1 MGVNWIDVI
10 FPRPAPTTCMLY
22 AEKLELS
29 EKDENP
35 ARDSLRALI
44 VFALFALTFGAFML
58 ASLFRAAWA
67 QRRVLPLLSLVGG
80 GVFLATCLLDLLPD
94 ALESF
99 EKAEVSFSFPL
110 AEACVGLGF
119 MIVLSIE
126 QLAIYLQEIGVI
138 GSGHVQLH
146 EHDGETIEEENEHRS
161 ESNRHDENASISA
174 IIMVVAISLHALF
187 EGISLAV
194 ISDPPKLLEIF
205 LALAI
210 HKTIIGFTLGVRLWQ
225 SGLRPL
231 IITLCGAIL
240 AMQVIVGGLGGIGIM
255 HFLSGGSR
263 STASL
268 VTTILQ
274 GISCGTFLYITTFEI
289 LPHELDKP
297 GFRMQ
302 KLASIFVG
310 CVIVIAFTLCFPDA

>member
-146 EHDGETIEEENEHRS
+146 EHDGETIEEENEHRQALII
-161 ESNRHDENASISA
+161 RDIS
-174 IIMVVAISLHALF
+174 
-187 EGISLAV
+187 
-194 ISDPPKLLEIF
+194 KIF